1 MLKARGFKLIK
12 GGKAIGENNY
22 SFESAIATKTRLM
35 GVVAL
40 KLLWRDRLTQEYLAQ
55 WFMLDAE
62 EHGIY
67 DYISVYT
74 KNINETNKYTQQFMG
89 SLGGDIVN
97 LTEKEAT
104 YLINHYKKMNVIYNK
119 EIPRENEFRF
129 LIKHEVLLNEEE
141 LLNLQDKIYEEI
153 ESPIQ
158 LINFFMMRLVT
169 KDREAMARYANEET
183 VDYLLSLS
191 LVEKA
196 ASLLKNKS
204 TIIDRV
210 DSKYVYSVEGL
221 VDAQNNYFI
230 VKLEVEVKRIVNNFR
245 INNSIFI
252 GKDAIGPEEV
262 AERIKTQEHISLY
275 KILTDVDK
283 FKESVQQLKDNSL
296 QYQFLQGLMFVE
308 FRKNND
314 HVQKQ
319 DYHMGGDIKAI
330 YFINNFK
337 EFIVC
342 YYDMKDFEDI
352 YNNFLAYLDIRLE
365 KQKEVALNGSIIY
378 QYAEMQQLDF
388 NSYLEEVLDNTN
400 ID

>member
-1 MLKARGFKLIK
+1 MLKARRFKLIK
-12 GGKAIGENNY
+12 GGKAISENSY
-22 SFESAIATKTRLM
+22 CFERAIATKTRLM

-40 KLLWRDRLTQEYLAQ
+40 KILWRDCLTQEYLAQ

-67 DYISVYT
+67 DYVSVLT
-74 KNINETNKYTQQFMG
+74 KKINETDKYTQQFMG
-89 SLGGDIVN
+89 SLGGEIVK
-97 LTEKEAT
+97 LSEREAI
-104 YLINHYKKMNVIYNK
+104 YLVNHYKKMNTLYNK

-129 LIKHEVLLNEEE
+129 LMKKEFLLNEEE

-169 KDREAMARYANEET
+169 KDREAMFRYASEEI

-191 LVEKA
+191 LVDKA

-210 DSKYVYSVEGL
+210 DSRYVYGVEGL
-221 VDAQNNYFI
+221 VDAQVNYFI
-230 VKLEVEVKRIVNNFR
+230 VKLEVEVKRILNEFR
-245 INNSIFI
+245 INKSIFI
-252 GKDAIGPEEV
+252 DKEVIGPEEV
-262 AERIKTQEHISLY
+262 AERIKTKEQISLY

-283 FKESVQQLKDNSL
+283 FTASIQQLKDNFL

-314 HVQKQ
+314 HVKKQ

-342 YYDMKDFEDI
+342 YYDMEDVEEI
-352 YNNFLAYLDIRLE
+352 YNNFLAYLDMRLE
-365 KQKEVALNGSIIY
+365 KLKEVTLNASIIY
-378 QYAEMQQLDF
+378 QYAEMQQLEF
-388 NSYLEEVLDNTN
+388 NSYLEDVLNNAN